1 MATAAAAPHTART
14 MSTMSTM
21 IPRTPLQIRTA
32 RPDDAAAIAA
42 IYAPIVSDTAIS
54 FELEAPDVNEMRRR
68 ITATL
73 PLRPWLVGVDAQGA
87 VCGYVYA
94 SPFRER
100 AAYQWAVEVT
110 AYVRSDCRGQGV
122 GRQLYTRLFSVL
134 AELGYVQA
142 VAGITLPNDASVGLH
157 EALGFEPA
165 TRYRHVGYKHG
176 AWRDVGYWQKALQ
189 PLPASPTPPRAFNGL
204 G

>member
-1 MATAAAAPHTART
+1 MNPTLR
-14 MSTMSTM
+14 
-21 IPRTPLQIRTA
+21 IRTA

-42 IYAPIVSDTAIS
+42 IYAHVVTDTAIS
-54 FELEAPDVNEMRRR
+54 FELEAPDTDEMRRR

-73 PLRPWLVGVDAQGA
+73 PLLPWLVGEDAQGA

-94 SPFRER
+94 SRFRER

-110 AYVRSDCRGQGV
+110 AYVRSDCRGSGV
-122 GRQLYTRLFSVL
+122 GRQLYTRLFSL
-134 AELGYVQA
+134 LTDLGYCQA
-142 VAGITLPNDASVGLH
+142 VAGITLPNTASVGLH
-157 EALGFEPA
+157 EALGFEPVA
-165 TRYRHVGYKHG
+165 RYRNVGYKHG

-189 PLPASPTPPRAFNGL
+189 ALPVSPTAPRAFNGL